1 MGRGATIAGLVA
13 GVLAVAVLVW
23 PRRGGELGCA
33 VGAARRGGRPR
44 RPRGLRGSRAGPGTP
59 RSLAPTSPQV
69 AVALELLAL
78 ALSAG
83 AGLAESVE
91 IVAERSPPAVRGD
104 LLTVVSAVRW
114 GWTWAQ
120 AWNLVDP
127 CWAGARRAVVL
138 AEAAGVAPGAP
149 LARTAAD
156 LRAEH
161 GIRLEL
167 AAARLGV
174 RIVLPLGLAY
184 LPAFVVLT
192 VVPLVIAL
200 SAAVWA

>member
-1 MGRGATIAGLVA
+1 
-13 GVLAVAVLVW
+13 
-23 PRRGGELGCA
+23 
-33 VGAARRGGRPR
+33 
-44 RPRGLRGSRAGPGTP
+44 
-59 RSLAPTSPQV
+59 
-69 AVALELLAL
+69 VALELLAL